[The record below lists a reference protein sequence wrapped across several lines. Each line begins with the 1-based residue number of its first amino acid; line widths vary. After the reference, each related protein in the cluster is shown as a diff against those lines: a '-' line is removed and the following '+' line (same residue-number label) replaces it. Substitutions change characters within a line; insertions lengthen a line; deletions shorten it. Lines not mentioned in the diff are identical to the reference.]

1 MTRSGLKSAT
11 MLAVMYAMFPE
22 TYKQYEK
29 VEDTPQIKA
38 YKKAQKEIE
47 RNKANGLKIF
57 SYGEDK
63 YVWALNQENADRK
76 ARSKNW
82 L

>member
-1 MTRSGLKSAT
+1 MSKQNMRALSLLAAT
-11 MLAVMYAMFPE
+11 YAMFPN
-22 TYKQYEK
+22 TFPTYEK
-29 VEDTPQIKA
+29 VEDTPQMKA

-47 RNKANGLKIF
+47 RNKAAGLKIF

>member
-1 MTRSGLKSAT
+1 MTRSGLKSAS
-11 MLAVMYAMFPE
+11 MLAAMYAMFPN
-22 TYKQYEK
+22 TFPTYEK
-29 VEDTPQIKA
+29 IEDTPQMKA

-47 RNKANGLKIF
+47 RNKAAGLKIF

>member
-1 MTRSGLKSAT
+1 
-11 MLAVMYAMFPE
+11 MLAAMYAMFPN
-22 TYKQYEK
+22 TFQTYEK
-29 VEDTPQIKA
+29 VEDTPQMKA

-47 RNKANGLKIF
+47 RNKANGLKLF
-57 SYGEDK
+57 SYGEEK
-63 YVWALNQENADRK
+63 YIWAINQENADRK

>member
-1 MTRSGLKSAT
+1 MSKQNMRALSLLAAT
-11 MLAVMYAMFPE
+11 YAMFPN
-22 TYKQYEK
+22 TFPTYEK
-29 VEDTPQIKA
+29 VEDTPQMKA
-38 YKKAQKEIE
+38 
-47 RNKANGLKIF
+47 
-57 SYGEDK
+57 DK

>member
-1 MTRSGLKSAT
+1 MTHSGLKSAS
-11 MLAVMYAMFPE
+11 MLMAMYAMFPE
-22 TYKQYEK
+22 TYKQSERI
-29 VEDTPQIKA
+29 EDIPQIKA

-47 RNKANGLKIF
+47 RSKAAGLKIF

-63 YVWALNQENADRK
+63 YVWALNQKNADRK